1 MGVNADC
8 CRRPQIGK
16 KDLKVYRGIKKNENY
31 NYTLSN
37 FEEQNVMD
45 SNNENY
51 LYSIYPNTNGVSSN
65 QYQNFY
71 NYDIGLQSNQI
82 YSNQLTYPVIQTP
95 DIITQK
101 PFENSQYIN
110 SYNDFNQQNFISQ
123 SPYIENFQSTQI
135 IQSQPEYQLENT
147 FYESSL
153 SNQYNE
159 LELAENNNYST
170 YHYDSS
176 NPIEFDDNSSHYISS
191 SSYEYNNYTPSQYI
205 SNNSF
210 ENNYISNNENNKIF
224 ENPVSYNNQNDLY
237 QTNEYSTSFNYE
249 SLNNNYIETD
259 IKEYF
264 SNYDNHSLF
273 SEETQFSN
281 KHILSSEEFSYSQPS
296 QYVDFPIIE
305 NRDINSKIDYGEN
318 QYSESYSQ
326 FQNAI
331 PEEKYYSYQ
340 QPELNFNS
348 NNEINSYF
356 SQQLNNTEPIEI
368 IQKTKYVCKPVRY
381 IEKIQYI
388 EPQTQIQQ
396 IMYSPD
402 QKEFPDTQKEPE
414 QINLSDRQPRSHLKE
429 LDDELLNINED
440 EKQIDGEFKNDD
452 DDDVEN
458 IEKEY
463 SNIPTNGK
471 VIKSVNIEKNK
482 ENISCKVP
490 GFISNFFSKIF
501 NPV

>member
-8 CRRPQIGK
+8 CRRPQLGK
-16 KDLKVYRGIKKNENY
+16 KDLKVYKGIKKNKNY

-37 FEEQNVMD
+37 FEKQNVLD

-51 LYSIYPNTNGVSSN
+51 LYSIYPNTNDVSSN

-101 PFENSQYIN
+101 PFENSHYIN

-123 SPYIENFQSTQI
+123 SPYIENFQSTQT

-159 LELAENNNYST
+159 LELAENNNYSSSN
-170 YHYDSS
+170 YDSS
-176 NPIEFDDNSSHYISS
+176 NPIEYDDNSSHYISS
-191 SSYEYNNYTPSQYI
+191 NTYEYNNYIPSQYI

-224 ENPVSYNNQNDLY
+224 ENPVSYNNQNYLY

-264 SNYDNHSLF
+264 SKN
-273 SEETQFSN
+273 
-281 KHILSSEEFSYSQPS
+281 
-296 QYVDFPIIE
+296 V
-305 NRDINSKIDYGEN
+305 NSHIDYGEN
-318 QYSESYSQ
+318 QYSESYFQ
-326 FQNAI
+326 FQNTI
-331 PEEKYYSYQ
+331 PEEKYYSYH
-340 QPELNFNS
+340 QPELYFNS

-396 IMYSPD
+396 IMYSPN
-402 QKEFPDTQKEPE
+402 QEEFPDNQKEPE
-414 QINLSDRQPRSHLKE
+414 QMNLSDRQPRSHLKE

-440 EKQIDGEFKNDD
+440 EKKIDGEFKDYDD
-452 DDDVEN
+452 DDDDEN
-458 IEKEY
+458 IEKEF
-463 SNIPTNGK
+463 SNIPTSGK